1 MDPITLQDLIDAA
14 AGAAEGQTPAQAV
27 AELLA
32 GAPAG
37 TDVDALL
44 NEAITRFGE
53 LHEGGVNTDDEL
65 AAVEALADVTDGVR
79 VEVARRE
86 QIAGERADRIKAL
99 ADRITPPAEN
109 DAPAEGEA
117 PADGGEGSETAPA
130 AESTDAP
137 ADPAPAPVAEA
148 PAVEA
153 PAAEAAAAPELV
165 TASASRPAQ
174 RRRVRL
180 ADLPRREVQA
190 PQADESH
197 TAVVITAAADVEGYS
212 AGSRMED
219 FAAVARAGTAK
230 FESFPDHIVPNTR
243 IVAPFASFRVP
254 FPDDLV
260 VKNDKDAEQVMDHA
274 VDQSRLPQPITAA
287 GTGWCSPSERLY
299 EMSPILAD
307 GSAGLVDLAEVQSPR
322 GGLTW
327 TEGPDYT
334 AIYNGTGFIQT
345 EAQNIAGTGFTTA
358 IGGTVAGT
366 SKPIFDVPCPAS
378 WDEERAEA
386 VGFGIA
392 GGILQHDA
400 YPELTEDIVSHALV
414 AHAHRVNARS
424 INRMVA
430 ESGSAV
436 TLSLGPSATPQVLN
450 SIDIQIEDL
459 RYANR
464 IGDGVTLKVMLPR
477 WLKAVVRADQ
487 SIRTAG
493 TAAESYDVEDA
504 KINAWFAKR
513 NAIVEWV
520 YDWQDAFTGVAS
532 GFGGAS
538 PITSWPTTVDALV
551 YLPQTFLRSRGDIIN
566 MQAVYDTNNLP
577 QNRVLHLFVEEKLM
591 VIKRRYKPRLLRI
604 ALSANGS
611 TAAGQI
617 LDANGKIVVTP

>member
-14 AGAAEGQTPAQAV
+14 ANAAEGQTPAQAV

-37 TDVDALL
+37 TDADALL
-44 NEAITRFGE
+44 NEAVARFSE
-53 LHEGGVNTDDEL
+53 LHEGGVTTDDEL

-79 VEVARRE
+79 VEVARRDE
-86 QIAGERADRIKAL
+86 IAGERAERIKAL
-99 ADRITPPAEN
+99 AARITPPAEG
-109 DAPAEGEA
+109 DAPAESDA
-117 PADGGEGSETAPA
+117 PADGGEGGEAAPA
-130 AESTDAP
+130 AETTDAP
-137 ADPAPAPVAEA
+137 ADPAPAPAAEA
-148 PAVEA
+148 PAA
-153 PAAEAAAAPELV
+153 PAPVADAPAPELV
-165 TASASRPAQ
+165 TASASRPAP

-180 ADLPRREVQA
+180 SDLPRRDVQP
-190 PQADESH
+190 PQTDSL
-197 TAVVITAAADVEGYS
+197 TTVVITAAADVDGYS
-212 AGSRMED
+212 AGARMDD
-219 FAAVARAGTAK
+219 FAAVARAGTSK
-230 FESFPDHIVPNTR
+230 FESFPDHVVPDTR

-254 FPDDLV
+254 FPDDLI
-260 VKNDKDAEQVMDHA
+260 VKNEKDAERVMDHA

-287 GTGWCSPSERLY
+287 GTGWCSPSERLM

-334 AIYNGTGFIQT
+334 AIYTGTGFIQT
-345 EAQNIAGTGFTTA
+345 EAQNIAGTGFTTP
-358 IGGTVAGT
+358 IGGTVVGT

-386 VGFGIA
+386 IGFGIA

-400 YPELTEDIVSHALV
+400 YPELTEDIISHALV

-424 INRMVA
+424 INRMVTEA
-430 ESGSAV
+430 GAAV

-450 SIDIQIEDL
+450 SIDIQIEDI

-520 YDWQDAFTGVAS
+520 YDWQDAFTGVAG

-551 YLPQTFLRSRGDIIN
+551 YLPDTYLRSRGDIIN
-566 MQAVYDTNNLP
+566 MQAVYDTTNLV

-591 VIKRRYKPRLLRI
+591 VIKRRYKPRRLTI

-611 TAAGQI
+611 TAEARI

>member
-1 MDPITLQDLIDAA
+1 MDPITLQALIDAA
-14 AGAAEGQTPAQAV
+14 AGATEGQTPAQAV

-32 GAPAG
+32 TAPAG
-37 TDVDALL
+37 TDIAGLL
-44 NEAITRFGE
+44 DEAVTAFNTLR
-53 LHEGGVNTDDEL
+53 EGGAETDDEVTAL
-65 AAVEALADVTDGVR
+65 EALADVADGIR
-79 VEVARRE
+79 VEIGRLDQVAT
-86 QIAGERADRIKAL
+86 ERADRIKAL
-99 ADRITPPAEN
+99 ADRIAPPA
-109 DAPAEGEA
+109 DGDTPTDGDTPAEGEA
-117 PADGGEGSETAPA
+117 PGEGGEAAPTV
-130 AESTDAP
+130 ESTDAP
-137 ADPAPAPVAEA
+137 VDPAPVAEA
-148 PAVEA
+148 PA
-153 PAAEAAAAPELV
+153 PELV
-165 TASASRPAQ
+165 TASGSRPAP

-190 PQADESH
+190 PEATESP
-197 TAVVITAAADVEGYS
+197 AVVITAAADVDGYS
-212 AGSRMED
+212 AGARMENL
-219 FAAVARAGTAK
+219 AAVARAGTAK
-230 FESFPDHIVPNTR
+230 FESFPDHIVPDAYL
-243 IVAPFASFRVP
+243 VAPFASFRVN
-254 FPDDLV
+254 FPDDLIIR
-260 VKNDKDAEQVMDHA
+260 DGKDAEAVMDHA

-287 GTGWCSPSERLY
+287 GTGWCSPSERLL

-307 GSAGLVDLAEVQSPR
+307 GSAGLVDLPEVQAPR
-322 GGLTW
+322 GGLSW
-327 TEGPDYT
+327 TEGPDFT

-345 EAQNIAGTGFTTA
+345 EAQNVAGTGFTTA
-358 IGGTVAGT
+358 IGGTVVGT
-366 SKPIFDVPCPAS
+366 SKPIFDVPCPSS

-386 VGFGIA
+386 IGFGIA

-400 YPELTEDIVSHALV
+400 YPELTEDIISHALV

-430 ESGSAV
+430 ESGSVV

-450 SIDIQIEDL
+450 SVDIQIEDI

-477 WLKAVVRADQ
+477 WLKPVVRADQ

-493 TAAESYDVEDA
+493 SAAESYDVEDA

-520 YDWQDAFTGVAS
+520 YDWQDAFTGIS
-532 GFGGAS
+532 GGFGGAT

-566 MQAVYDTNNLP
+566 MQAVYDTTNLP
-577 QNRVLHLFVEEKLM
+577 QNRALHLFVEEKLM

-611 TAAGQI
+611 TAAAQI

>member
-14 AGAAEGQTPAQAV
+14 AGATEGQTPAQAV
-27 AELLA
+27 ADMLA

-37 TDVDALL
+37 TDVSALL
-44 NEAITRFGE
+44 DEAVAAFNTLR
-53 LHEGGVNTDDEL
+53 EGGADTDDEV
-65 AAVEALADVTDGVR
+65 AALEALADVTEGVR
-79 VEVARRE
+79 VEIGRLDQVAT
-86 QIAGERADRIKAL
+86 ERADRIKAL
-99 ADRITPPAEN
+99 ADRITPPAEG
-109 DAPAEGEA
+109 DAPAEGDPVAE
-117 PADGGEGSETAPA
+117 GGEAAPA
-130 AESTDAP
+130 AETTEAP
-137 ADPAPAPVAEA
+137 ADPAPAPVEAPAEA

-153 PAAEAAAAPELV
+153 PAPELV
-165 TASASRPAQ
+165 TASGSRPAP

-190 PQADESH
+190 PQTEAPS
-197 TAVVITAAADVEGYS
+197 TVVITAAADVEGYS

-219 FAAVARAGTAK
+219 FAAVARAGTSK
-230 FESFPDHIVPNTR
+230 FESFPDHIVPDTR

-254 FPDDLV
+254 FPDDLI
-260 VKNDKDAEQVMDHA
+260 VKNDKDAERVMDHA

-287 GTGWCSPSERLY
+287 GTGWCSPSERLM

-307 GSAGLVDLAEVQSPR
+307 GNAGLVDLAEVQSPR

-334 AIYNGTGFIQT
+334 AIYSGTGFIQT
-345 EAQNIAGTGFTTA
+345 EAQNIAGSGFTTA

-366 SKPIFDVPCPAS
+366 SKPIFDVPCPGS

-386 VGFGIA
+386 IGFGIA

-400 YPELTEDIVSHALV
+400 YPELTEDIISHALV

-450 SIDIQIEDL
+450 SIDIQIEDI

-520 YDWQDAFTGVAS
+520 YDWQDAFTGVS
-532 GFGGAS
+532 GGFGGAS
-538 PITSWPTTVDALV
+538 PITSWPTTVNALV

-566 MQAVYDTNNLP
+566 MQAVYDTTNLV
-577 QNRVLHLFVEEKLM
+577 QNKVLHLFVEEKLM
-591 VIKRRYKPRLLRI
+591 VIKRRYKPRLLTI

-611 TAAGQI
+611 TAAAQI
-617 LDANGKIVVTP
+617 LDANGKIVVEP

>member
-14 AGAAEGQTPAQAV
+14 ANAAEGQTPAQAV

-37 TDVDALL
+37 TDVDGLL

-53 LHEGGVNTDDEL
+53 LHEGGVTTDDEL

-79 VEVARRE
+79 VEVARRD
-86 QIAGERADRIKAL
+86 QVAGERADRIKAL
-99 ADRITPPAEN
+99 AERITPPAEA
-109 DAPAEGEA
+109 DAPAEGN
-117 PADGGEGSETAPA
+117 PAAEGGEAAPA
-130 AESTDAP
+130 AETTDAP
-137 ADPAPAPVAEA
+137 ADPAPAPASEPAAPVADA
-148 PAVEA
+148 PA
-153 PAAEAAAAPELV
+153 PAPELV
-165 TASASRPAQ
+165 TASASAPRPAP

-180 ADLPRREVQA
+180 ADLPARDVPA
-190 PQADESH
+190 PQADSP
-197 TAVVITAAADVEGYS
+197 TTVVITAAADVEGYS

-230 FESFPDHIVPNTR
+230 FESFPDHIVPDTR
-243 IVAPFASFRVP
+243 IVAPFAQIRVP
-254 FPDDLV
+254 FPDDLIV
-260 VKNDKDAEQVMDHA
+260 RSEKDAERVMDHA

-299 EMSPILAD
+299 DMSPILAD

-366 SKPIFDVPCPAS
+366 SKPIFDVPCPSS

-386 VGFGIA
+386 IGFGIA

-450 SIDIQIEDL
+450 SIDIQIEDI

-566 MQAVYDTNNLP
+566 MQAVYDTTNLP

-611 TAAGQI
+611 TAAAQI